1 MESNVA
7 QQALCAS
14 PDITQLPGL
23 SFQYQVFNNK
33 ICVQERIFFSNKE
46 FIFSDSL
53 RKKEIVYHTIF
64 PVSLAYDRYLIWHTK
79 KKVLNFKLRLRI
91 KKNN

>member
-23 SFQYQVFNNK
+23 SFQYQVFNDK

-53 RKKEIVYHTIF
+53 RKRK
-64 PVSLAYDRYLIWHTK
+64 
-79 KKVLNFKLRLRI
+79 
-91 KKNN
+91 

>member
-33 ICVQERIFFSNKE
+33 ICVQERIFFK
-46 FIFSDSL
+46 
-53 RKKEIVYHTIF
+53 
-64 PVSLAYDRYLIWHTK
+64 
-79 KKVLNFKLRLRI
+79 
-91 KKNN
+91 